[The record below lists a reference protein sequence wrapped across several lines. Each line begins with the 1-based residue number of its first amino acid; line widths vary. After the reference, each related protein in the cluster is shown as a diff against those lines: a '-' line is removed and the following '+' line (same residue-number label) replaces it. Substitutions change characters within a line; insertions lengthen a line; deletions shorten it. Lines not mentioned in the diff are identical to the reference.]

1 MAHER
6 KPSFAFGPFVLDVSE
21 QTLTRDGHDVPLTP
35 KLFDVLRLLVEH
47 QGHLVDKETF
57 IENVWDGGFVEEGAL
72 TRSVSM
78 LRKALGDTL
87 PDRVYIE
94 TVPKRGYRFV
104 APVSVRV
111 PEDRPAVVRGIAS
124 TAAALAIVVLGLL
137 MFGMRPPSQPP
148 SDGSRA
154 PAHAQI
160 TFTGTASAPAISQDG
175 QRVAYIAA
183 GEPERRALVRDLAGG
198 DPVEIF
204 RAPELGYPRWSPD
217 DQQLLIWARGAGR
230 KGVYVV
236 SANGSAPREIA
247 GDRYLACWS
256 PDGTLIA
263 VPHFMGGEIS
273 LRNAQGAEQ
282 RLLSLDGTHWSIWD
296 IDWSAVTN
304 RLAVVSNDYHGR
316 YTISTIQP
324 DGSDQQKVL
333 EETGEITTVRWAPDG
348 KTLYYSLRRNQTVAL
363 NRVGL
368 PLSREDA
375 AHPEAVLTGLEAGRA
390 FSISADG
397 TRVVYARAPFHSNL
411 WLLDVDQSDPH
422 KPLARQLTNGTS
434 YIERPRISPDG
445 TRVVFTVGHEPQ
457 TELYTMPLAGG
468 MWTQLTMLE
477 STNVGGVW
485 SPDGRQ
491 IAFASTSGQKPQVW
505 TVDANGGIPRRRSM
519 GIVSDSFDVSWLPA
533 GIAYQNPGNRNY
545 TLLNPDTGDER
556 LLVPDPADGWIFQPV
571 ANDRGQVAVFWN
583 RDKTTGERDGIWLID
598 PGAGER
604 RLVRATSAASAYPI
618 GWSAS
623 NDFVFVVE
631 GEVAVLREATS
642 RLGETMKNASIVKV
656 PVAGGEPQVLAR
668 IPFGEIGVVAMTPD
682 ARQLLV
688 PVFSSRSDIWLVDG
702 FDPTRAAAKG
712 RAKPNLHLLGLRT
725 LARTLRHST
734 HRTHPEAR

>member
-6 KPSFAFGPFVLDVSE
+6 KPSFAFGPFLLDVSE
-21 QTLTRDGHDVPLTP
+21 QTLTRDGREVPLTP
-35 KLFDVLRLLVEH
+35 KLFDVLRLLVER

-57 IENVWDGGFVEEGAL
+57 IEKVWDGGFVEEGAL

-87 PDRVYIE
+87 PDPTYIE

-104 APVSVRV
+104 APVSTGVT
-111 PEDRPAVVRGIAS
+111 EDRPSLVSGMAS
-124 TAAALAIVVLGLL
+124 TAAVLAIVVLGLL
-137 MFGMRPPSQPP
+137 AIALRLPGEPR

-154 PAHAQI
+154 TPAHAQI

-175 QRVAYIAA
+175 QRVAYIAS
-183 GEPERRALVRDLAGG
+183 GEPERRAFVRDLAGG
-198 DPVEIF
+198 EPIEIF
-204 RAPELGYPRWSPD
+204 SAPELGYPRWSPD
-217 DQQLLIWARGAGR
+217 DQHLLIWARGAGR
-230 KGVYVV
+230 KGIYVV
-236 SANGSAPREIA
+236 SASGSAPREIA
-247 GDRYLACWS
+247 GDRFVACWS
-256 PDGTLIA
+256 PHGSLIA
-263 VPHFMGGEIS
+263 VAHFMGGEIS

-282 RLLSLDGTHWSIWD
+282 RRLSLEGTHWSIWD
-296 IDWSAVTN
+296 IDWSPVSD
-304 RLAVVSNDYHGR
+304 RLAVVSNDYGGR
-316 YTISTIQP
+316 YTIWTIQP
-324 DGSDQQKVL
+324 DGSDQQKVV
-333 EETGEITTVRWAPDG
+333 EEAGEITTVRWAPDG
-348 KTLYYSLRRNQTVAL
+348 QTLYYSLRRNQTVAL
-363 NRVGL
+363 NRVRL
-368 PLSREDA
+368 PLPGEDA

-411 WLLDVDQSDPH
+411 WLLDLDQSDQRG
-422 KPLARQLTNGTS
+422 KPLARPLTSGTS

-445 TRVVFTVGHEPQ
+445 TRVAFTVGHEPQ

-468 MWTQLTMLE
+468 EWTQLTKLD
-477 STNVGGVW
+477 STNVGAAW
-485 SPDGRQ
+485 SPDSRQ
-491 IAFASTSGQKPQVW
+491 IAFASTSGRKPQVW
-505 TVDANGGIPRRRSM
+505 TVDARGGIPRRRSTA
-519 GIVSDSFDVSWLPA
+519 IVSDSFDVSWLPA

-583 RDKTTGERDGIWLID
+583 RDRTTGERDGIWLID
-598 PGAGER
+598 PAGGQR

-631 GEVAVLREATS
+631 GEVAVVREATS
-642 RLGETMKNASIVKV
+642 RLGETMKNASILKV
-656 PVAGGEPQVLAR
+656 PVAGGEPQVLAH

-682 ARQLLV
+682 ARKLLV
-688 PVFSSRSDIWLVDG
+688 PVFSSRSDIWLVEG
-702 FDPTRAAAKG
+702 FDPTRAAASG
-712 RAKPNLHLLGLRT
+712 RARSSLNLLGLRT
-725 LARTLRHST
+725 LALTLRHST
-734 HRTHPEAR
+734 HRTHP

>member
-1 MAHER
+1 
-6 KPSFAFGPFVLDVSE
+6 
-21 QTLTRDGHDVPLTP
+21 
-35 KLFDVLRLLVEH
+35 
-47 QGHLVDKETF
+47 
-57 IENVWDGGFVEEGAL
+57 
-72 TRSVSM
+72 M

-87 PDRVYIE
+87 PDPTYIE

-104 APVSVRV
+104 APVSVCV
-111 PEDRPAVVRGIAS
+111 PEERPSFVRGMAS
-124 TAAALAIVVLGLL
+124 TAAVLAIVVLGLL
-137 MFGMRPPSQPP
+137 TFALRPPGEPRSEGP
-148 SDGSRA
+148 RA
-154 PAHAQI
+154 AAGHAQI

-175 QRVAYIAA
+175 QRVAYIASE
-183 GEPERRALVRDLAGG
+183 EPEKRALVRDLAGG
-198 DPVEIF
+198 EPIEIF
-204 RAPELGYPRWSPD
+204 HAPELGYPRWSPD
-217 DQQLLIWARGAGR
+217 DQHLLIWARGAGM

-236 SANGSAPREIA
+236 SPNGAGPREIA
-247 GDRYLACWS
+247 GDRFIACWS

-273 LRNAQGAEQ
+273 LLNAQGAEQ
-282 RLLSLDGTHWSIWD
+282 RRLLLEGTHWSIWD
-296 IDWSAVTN
+296 LDWSPVRD

-316 YTISTIQP
+316 YTIWTIQP

-333 EETGEITTVRWAPDG
+333 EEAGEITTVRWGPDG
-348 KTLYYSLRRNQTVAL
+348 QTLYYSLRRNQTVAL
-363 NRVGL
+363 NRVRVSMPG
-368 PLSREDA
+368 EDTA
-375 AHPEAVLTGLEAGRA
+375 NPEAVLTGLEAGRA

-397 TRVVYARAPFHSNL
+397 RRVVYARAPFHSNL

-422 KPLARQLTNGTS
+422 SKPLARPLTNGTS

-445 TRVVFTVGHEPQ
+445 TQVVFTVGHEPR
-457 TELYTMPLAGG
+457 TELYAMPLAGG
-468 MWTQLTMLE
+468 QWTQLTNLE
-477 STNVGGVW
+477 STNVGAAW

-491 IAFASTSGQKPQVW
+491 IAFASTQGQKPQVW
-505 TVDANGGIPRRRSM
+505 TVGAGGGIPRRRST

-583 RDKTTGERDGIWLID
+583 RDRTTGEQDGIWLID
-598 PGAGER
+598 PAAGQR

-642 RLGETMKNASIVKV
+642 RLGETMKNASILKV
-656 PVAGGEPQVLAR
+656 PVAGGESQVLAR

-682 ARQLLV
+682 ARKLMV

-702 FDPTRAAAKG
+702 FDPTRAAEKG
-712 RAKPNLHLLGLRT
+712 RARPNLDLLGLRT

-734 HRTHPEAR
+734 HRTHPQAR